1 MPNRDRALTWFSTG
15 AALAVAA
22 WAVVD
27 HPGLST
33 AAPLIAAVGIVI
45 GIPHGAVDHLVPGWA
60 SLRWS
65 TPGRM
70 VIVLAVYVAVA
81 VAATVSLLLA
91 PDLSFAV
98 FLVVSAVHF
107 GWAETTFAAERRNDR
122 ARPLRHG
129 WWEGVAHGCV
139 VVVLPLWSAAGG
151 AVLHPLVPGLVR
163 QVDRIPVSSAVLGVA
178 LVSAITVTGMLVRR
192 RGIEAVELVTLL
204 LLFLLAPPLAAF
216 GVYFGLWHAT
226 RHTRRLMDQL
236 APDRPVFAQ
245 FGAFAR
251 SAAVPTAAALSVLGL
266 LWWSRADSTVVVTGV
281 TVLLALTFPHVVV
294 VAVLDRHRRSG
305 DSTRTGAPRRRPRG
319 PVPCGRR

>member
-1 MPNRDRALTWFSTG
+1 MPHRDRALTWFSTG
-15 AALAVAA
+15 AALVVAV

-27 HPGLST
+27 HSGLSA

-70 VIVLAVYVAVA
+70 VTVLAVYVAVA
-81 VAATVSLLLA
+81 AAAAVSLLLA
-91 PDLSFAV
+91 PDVSFAV

-107 GWAETTFAAERRNDR
+107 GWAETTFSAERRDV
-122 ARPLRHG
+122 RPPRLRHD

-139 VVVLPLWSAAGG
+139 VVALPLWSAEGK
-151 AVLHPLVPGLVR
+151 AVLDPLVPGLVR
-163 QVDRIPVSSAVLGVA
+163 QVDRIPVSWVVLGVV
-178 LVSAITVTGMLVRR
+178 LTSAATVTGMLVRR
-192 RGIEAVELVTLL
+192 RGLEAVELVMLL
-204 LLFLLAPPLAAF
+204 LLFLIAPPPAAF

-236 APDRPVFAQ
+236 APDRSAFVQ
-245 FGAFAR
+245 FGLFAR
-251 SAAVPTAAALSVLGL
+251 SAAAPTAAALSVLGV
-266 LWWSRADSTVVVTGV
+266 LWWSRADGTVVVTGV

-305 DSTRTGAPRRRPRG
+305 DRIENRAAVAATTGARA
-319 PVPCGRR
+319 VST